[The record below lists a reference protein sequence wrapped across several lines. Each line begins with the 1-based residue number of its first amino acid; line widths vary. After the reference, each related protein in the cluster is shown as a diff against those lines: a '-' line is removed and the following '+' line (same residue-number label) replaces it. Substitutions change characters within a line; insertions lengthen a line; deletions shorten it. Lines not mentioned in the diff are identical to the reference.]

1 MDANSRPTQGS
12 DPATGGGGGG
22 GGADPTAP
30 SATGAQLQQEACG
43 KIINKMYSIFHLA
56 PLLRDLHARYGPV
69 ISIRLFRALVFV
81 SDRRL
86 AHRVLVQGGSTFA
99 DRSRLFEP
107 GLIFTFGSRNI
118 NAAPYGPYWRL
129 VRRNLASE
137 ALHPACVSQ
146 FAPARRQMRDTLV
159 RDLRVRA
166 GAGDPVEVRTLFW
179 NAMFNLLVYMSLG
192 VRLAPEVLDEMQDMQ
207 LWVVRAIIGFPIF
220 SFFPALTKRLFR
232 KRWEAHLAVPR
243 RQDEILLLLIE
254 ARRSVS
260 VPRGADDP
268 PCYADSLLALRVADE
283 GDRPLTDS
291 ELVSLCS
298 EFLSGGTNSTVT
310 SLEWIMV
317 ELVNHPDMQAKVYEE
332 VRSKPELSKGDLQG
346 MPYLKA
352 VVLEG
357 LRLHPPAHFLLPHG
371 VQSDMENGGYRVPKG
386 AEVNFLITEFGRWLW
401 MGGCRGGGGGVLL

>member
-43 KIINKMYSIFHLA
+43 KIINKIFDLA
-56 PLLRDLHARYGPV
+56 ISVHSGSPSSTLRRSSDLHARYGPV

-268 PCYADSLLALRVADE
+268 PCYADSLLALR
-283 GDRPLTDS
+283 
-291 ELVSLCS
+291 
-298 EFLSGGTNSTVT
+298 GG
-310 SLEWIMV
+310 
-317 ELVNHPDMQAKVYEE
+317 Q
-332 VRSKPELSKGDLQG
+332 R
-346 MPYLKA
+346 
-352 VVLEG
+352 
-357 LRLHPPAHFLLPHG
+357 PPAHGL
-371 VQSDMENGGYRVPKG
+371 
-386 AEVNFLITEFGRWLW
+386 
-401 MGGCRGGGGGVLL
+401 